1 MQQLGLVEH
10 DIRFTST
17 VSTSASSMEALTKKL
32 KRRFPQE
39 SVQLMPDASIM
50 MGAILL
56 KMSAES
62 DDNLDLLVSWPYQEE
77 ELGSSL
83 LSMLQSPKTSQAE

>member
-77 ELGSSL
+77 ELAAL
-83 LSMLQSPKTSQAE
+83 F